1 MRPTTTRHLA
11 TLFALMFLFLAPVCV
26 WRAAALTQTVSPTLT
41 ATPSAATPAATVS
54 YTVRPGDTLFRIAT
68 RFGTTVRAIAAANG
82 ITNTSL
88 IYVGQVLQIPTVATP
103 TPSVT
108 ATAPAA
114 SATPLPTATV
124 TTTPDNQVVY
134 VVQRGDTLF
143 RIAARFSTT
152 VAAILRTNNLQNPN
166 LIFVGQRLIIPTD
179 ITITPTPLENSAP
192 TSTTATPTL
201 PANGTLQ
208 ATVAPTI
215 TVSPEDAAIAPETPT
230 PVVNAPTT
238 ATQPTIGIAAFF
250 DGQNITSIIGSMEQ
264 LGASWAKVD
273 VRWRDLEAEQGSID
287 FATLDAVVEGLGS
300 ANIRILFTVST
311 APDWARTSL
320 DENGPPDDFATFA
333 NFAGILAERYSGR
346 IAAYQI
352 WSEPNLRREWN
363 SALYPI
369 SAPSYVEMLRLAHD
383 AIKQQDADALVVTA
397 GLAPTGFN
405 DGINAIDDRIYLR
418 TLYESGVDEYSDAIG
433 AHPAGYANPPD
444 ARCCEQPDGVETHY
458 QDRSFFFLDT
468 LTDYRDIMQQ
478 NGDDATQIWV
488 TKFGWGSSEDATPP
502 SASNVFYSYT
512 SLGEQALYTP
522 RALELGAE
530 LGYVGPMFIWNLNG
544 CVARAGDAEACY
556 SSLLAPDG
564 EPRPVYE
571 TLALQAETDAP

>member
-1 MRPTTTRHLA
+1 
-11 TLFALMFLFLAPVCV
+11 MFLLLTPTSV
-26 WRAAALTQTVSPTLT
+26 WRAAALTPTLSPTPTVSTS
-41 ATPSAATPAATVS
+41 ATTSVATVS

-88 IYVGQVLQIPTVATP
+88 IYVGQVLQIPTSAAP
-103 TPSVT
+103 TPAVT
-108 ATAPAA
+108 ATFAAA
-114 SATPLPTATV
+114 SATPSPTETATA
-124 TTTPDNQVVY
+124 TLGNQVVY
-134 VVQRGDTLF
+134 VVQRGDTMF
-143 RIAARFSTT
+143 RIATRFSTT
-152 VAAILRTNNLQNPN
+152 VAAILRANNLQNPN

-179 ITITPTPLENSAP
+179 ITITPTPLTTGTPAASA
-192 TSTTATPTL
+192 TL
-201 PANGTLQ
+201 
-208 ATVAPTI
+208 
-215 TVSPEDAAIAPETPT
+215 PT
-230 PVVNAPTT
+230 PVPTLTSEAAVAPSDSTASPNATITPSPVVIAPTV
-238 ATQPTIGIAAFF
+238 ATQPTIGVAAFF
-250 DGQNITSIIGSMEQ
+250 DGQDITSIIGSMEQ

-273 VRWRDLEAEQGSID
+273 VRWRDLEAEQGNID
-287 FATLDAVVEGLGS
+287 FTTLDFVVEALNDAS
-300 ANIRILFTVST
+300 ISILFTVST
-311 APDWARTSL
+311 APDWARTSI
-320 DENGPPDDFATFA
+320 DENGPPDDFDTFA
-333 NFAGILAERYSGR
+333 AFVGALAQRYDGR
-346 IAAYQI
+346 VAAYQI

-369 SAPSYVEMLRLAHD
+369 SAPGYVEMLRLAYD
-383 AIKQQDADALVVTA
+383 AIKQQDADALVITA

-444 ARCCEQPDGVETHY
+444 ARCCEQPNGVETHY

-468 LTDYRDIMQQ
+468 LTDYRAIMQQ

-488 TKFGWGSSEDATPP
+488 TKFGWGSSEDSALP
-502 SASNVFYSYT
+502 SASNIFYTYT
-512 SLGEQALYTP
+512 DLGEQALYTP

-544 CVARAGDAEACY
+544 CVARPSDAEACY

-564 EPRPVYE
+564 EPRLVYE
-571 TLALQAETDAP
+571 TLTLQAETNAP